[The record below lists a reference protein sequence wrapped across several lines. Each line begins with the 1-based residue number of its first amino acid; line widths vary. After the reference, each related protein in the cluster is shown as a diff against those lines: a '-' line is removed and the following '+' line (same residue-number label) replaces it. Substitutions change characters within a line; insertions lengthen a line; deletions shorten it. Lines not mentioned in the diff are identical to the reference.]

1 MIRGTAS
8 LRAGDGNV
16 MTSET
21 AQFVSYGSG
30 EPYETLIVEVE
41 DRVATVT
48 LNRPERGNALNATLH
63 AELGDFW
70 EGARE
75 DDDIWCVIITGA
87 GRRHFC
93 TGADMREA
101 ASGAEG
107 RVGQRR
113 VYGLPW
119 PYRFYKPIITA
130 LNGTTAGGGLLFV
143 WESHIVIAADHV
155 DFLEPHLSVSQL
167 PAGEIYGLADAGLP
181 WPVAL
186 RMALMGTA
194 GERVSAQ
201 RMYDLGLVTEIVPY
215 EQLLERAREIAD
227 IVMQMSPL
235 VTRLLLE
242 GAWRMRDGSLGPS
255 ESSRWA
261 HDEQQAR
268 GLRDSEDATEGP
280 RAFVEK
286 RRPVWTGR

>member
-1 MIRGTAS
+1 
-8 LRAGDGNV
+8 
-16 MTSET
+16 MTSQT
-21 AQFVSYGSG
+21 KQFVSYEAG
-30 EPYETLIVEVE
+30 EPYESLLVEVE

-48 LNRPERGNALNATLH
+48 LNRPERGNALNATMH
-63 AELGDFW
+63 ADLGDFW
-70 EGARE
+70 KGARE
-75 DDDIWCVIITGA
+75 DDDIWCVIVTGA
-87 GRRHFC
+87 GVRHFC

-107 RVGQRR
+107 RVGERR

-119 PYRFYKPIITA
+119 PYQFYKPIISA

-201 RMYDLGLVTEIVPY
+201 RMYDLGIVTELVPQ
-215 EQLLERAREIAD
+215 ERLLERAHEIAD
-227 IVMQMSPL
+227 IVLQMSPL
-235 VTRLLLE
+235 ATRLLLE
-242 GAWRMRDGSLGPS
+242 GAWHMRDRSVGPA
-255 ESSRWA
+255 EAGKRA
-261 HDEQQAR
+261 HDLQRER
-268 GLRDSEDATEGP
+268 GLRESADAKEGP
-280 RAFVEK
+280 LAFVEK

>member
-1 MIRGTAS
+1 
-8 LRAGDGNV
+8 
-16 MTSET
+16 MTSGT
-21 AQFVSYGSG
+21 KRFVSYETGQ
-30 EPYETLIVEVE
+30 PYETLLVDVE

-48 LNRPERGNALNATLH
+48 LNRPERGNALDATLH
-63 AELGDFW
+63 ADLGDFW
-70 EGARE
+70 KGARE
-75 DDDIWCVIITGA
+75 DDDIWCVIVTGA

-107 RVGQRR
+107 RIGERR
-113 VYGLPW
+113 VSGLPW
-119 PYRFYKPIITA
+119 QYQFYKPIICA
-130 LNGTTAGGGLLFV
+130 LNGTTAGGGLLFA

-167 PAGEIYGLADAGLP
+167 PAGEIFGLADAGLP

-201 RMYDLGLVTEIVPY
+201 RMYDLGIVTELVPY
-215 EQLLERAREIAD
+215 ERLMERAREIAD
-227 IVMQMSPL
+227 IVMQMSP
-235 VTRLLLE
+235 VTTRLLLE
-242 GAWRMRDGSLGPS
+242 GAWRMRDQSIGVS
-255 ESSRWA
+255 EASRWA
-261 HDEQQAR
+261 HDQQRER
-268 GLRDSEDATEGP
+268 GLRESEDAKEGP